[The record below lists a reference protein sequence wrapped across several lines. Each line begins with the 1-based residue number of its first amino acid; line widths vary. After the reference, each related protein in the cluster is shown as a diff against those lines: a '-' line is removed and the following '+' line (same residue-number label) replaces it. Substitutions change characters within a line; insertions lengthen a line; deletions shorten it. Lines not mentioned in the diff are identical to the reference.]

1 MQELEESSCNNQS
14 RLDGMRRMF
23 IGRYLPVL
31 IILSLLIP
39 TDLIEWLSG
48 MEVGIT
54 VLLIL
59 FLLLLAAYVRATASL
74 ACR

>member
-1 MQELEESSCNNQS
+1 
-14 RLDGMRRMF
+14 MF

-59 FLLLLAAYVRATASL
+59 FLLLLAAYVWATASL